1 MQLAKKVKRPKKKIR
16 TSKPGKFPQLEEYL
30 CYTYEKNGGVLWSH
44 INHLMGYKDDNM
56 VLDVNSGGFTI
67 EPFSESIGKLSYEEE
82 IDNHLI
88 RDIIG

>member
-1 MQLAKKVKRPKKKIR
+1 MELAKKVRRPKKKLGLPNQVNFHSFR
-16 TSKPGKFPQLEEYL
+16 NTFATLMR
-30 CYTYEKNGGVLWSH
+30 NGGVLWIH
-44 INHLMGYKDDNM
+44 INHLVGYKDDNM
-56 VLDVNSGGFTI
+56 VLDVYSGGFTT

>member
-1 MQLAKKVKRPKKKIR
+1 MELAKKVRRPKKKLGLPNQVNFYSLR
-16 TSKPGKFPQLEEYL
+16 HTFATLM
-30 CYTYEKNGGVLWSH
+30 KNGGVLWGH

-56 VLDVNSGGFTI
+56 VLDVYSGGFTI

>member
-1 MQLAKKVKRPKKKIR
+1 
-16 TSKPGKFPQLEEYL
+16 
-30 CYTYEKNGGVLWSH
+30 
-44 INHLMGYKDDNM
+44 MGYKDDNM
-56 VLDVNSGGFTI
+56 VLDVYSERFMI

>member
-1 MQLAKKVKRPKKKIR
+1 M
-16 TSKPGKFPQLEEYL
+16 
-30 CYTYEKNGGVLWSH
+30 KNGGVLLSH

-56 VLDVNSGGFTI
+56 VLDVYSGGFTI

>member
-1 MQLAKKVKRPKKKIR
+1 MKI
-16 TSKPGKFPQLEEYL
+16 E
-30 CYTYEKNGGVLWSH
+30 GVLWSH

-56 VLDVNSGGFTI
+56 VLDVYSDGFKI
-67 EPFSESIGKLSYEEE
+67 QHFSESIGKLSYEEE

>member
-1 MQLAKKVKRPKKKIR
+1 MELAKKVRRPKKKLGLPNQVNFHSFR
-16 TSKPGKFPQLEEYL
+16 NTFATLM
-30 CYTYEKNGGVLWSH
+30 KNGGVLWSH

-56 VLDVNSGGFTI
+56 VLDVYSGGFTI
-67 EPFSESIGKLSYEEE
+67 EPFSESIGKLICGEE

>member
-1 MQLAKKVKRPKKKIR
+1 
-16 TSKPGKFPQLEEYL
+16 
-30 CYTYEKNGGVLWSH
+30 
-44 INHLMGYKDDNM
+44 MGYKDDNM
-56 VLDVNSGGFTI
+56 VLDEYSGGFTI

>member
-1 MQLAKKVKRPKKKIR
+1 MELAKKVRRPKKKLGLPNQVNFHSFR
-16 TSKPGKFPQLEEYL
+16 NTFATLM
-30 CYTYEKNGGVLWSH
+30 KNGGVLWSH

-56 VLDVNSGGFTI
+56 VLDVYSGGFTN

-82 IDNHLI
+82 NDNYLI

>member
-1 MQLAKKVKRPKKKIR
+1 MELAKKVRRPKKKLGLPNQVNFHSFRNIFA
-16 TSKPGKFPQLEEYL
+16 TLM
-30 CYTYEKNGGVLWSH
+30 KNGCVLWSH

-56 VLDVNSGGFTI
+56 VLDVYSGGFTI

>member
-1 MQLAKKVKRPKKKIR
+1 
-16 TSKPGKFPQLEEYL
+16 
-30 CYTYEKNGGVLWSH
+30 
-44 INHLMGYKDDNM
+44 MGYKDDYI

-88 RDIIG
+88 RDITG

>member
-1 MQLAKKVKRPKKKIR
+1 MELAKKVRRPKKKLGLPNQVNFHSFR
-16 TSKPGKFPQLEEYL
+16 NTFATLM
-30 CYTYEKNGGVLWSH
+30 KNGGGRWSH

-56 VLDVNSGGFTI
+56 VLDVYSGGFTI

>member
-1 MQLAKKVKRPKKKIR
+1 M
-16 TSKPGKFPQLEEYL
+16 
-30 CYTYEKNGGVLWSH
+30 KNGGVLWSH
-44 INHLMGYKDDNM
+44 INHLMVYKDDNM
-56 VLDVNSGGFTI
+56 VLDVYSGEFTI